1 MTHAAARV
9 ERVFWV
15 ACPVILFVVM
25 FGHMT
30 AIVFNALALMA
41 LGVLA
46 AACSPNRPSVLH
58 WPLVLPIAGWA
69 GWSLASVAWSM
80 YPMVSLHAWC
90 DEVLYPLVSFWG
102 FWLFGTQ
109 LRRPAPVVLVNW
121 VACVA
126 LGAISAFNWGHLQ
139 PPTANTFPL
148 HFYNRVGHTS
158 TLAVFAMPLFAGF
171 MMRLR
176 WRVIGASGIVLCLFI
191 GLATLNRFFWPAA
204 AVTLLIALF
213 PLYRRR
219 LLLSV
224 LVIAV
229 VGAVSVG
236 TLEFSARLRTAGA
249 VPAVTQARDVVID
262 GHQVYVP
269 GSLSA
274 IGDTVSADT
283 RPKLWAFYIGEAE
296 RHAWV
301 GVGFGK
307 PLPGIV
313 YRSEV
318 PASLLTVEP
327 QALTHAHNLFIN
339 TWLQT
344 GVIGV
349 VLQSTLL
356 LCLIARFW
364 RLRRV
369 EPWLCAAGVALV
381 AGMIAKNTTDDFMWQ
396 TTMLAFWAFAGLL
409 LGCAEQVDA
418 SGGMA
423 PETARRKSTV
433 IGSEQRREAP
443 TAELGE

>member
-1 MTHAAARV
+1 MTHTAARV
-9 ERVFWV
+9 ERVLWV

-30 AIVFNALALMA
+30 ALVFNALALMA
-41 LGVLA
+41 LGVAA
-46 AACSPNRPSVLH
+46 AACSAGRPSLWR

-109 LRRPAPVVLVNW
+109 LRRPASVVLVNW
-121 VACVA
+121 FACLA
-126 LGAISAFNWGHLQ
+126 LAAISALYWGHLQ

-171 MMRLR
+171 MLRPR
-176 WRVIGASGIVLCLFI
+176 WRVIGASGIALCLFI

-219 LLLSV
+219 LLLAM
-224 LVIAV
+224 LVVAV
-229 VGAVSVG
+229 IGAAGVG
-236 TLEFSARLRTAGA
+236 TLEFSSRLRTGGT
-249 VPAVTQARDVVID
+249 VPAATQPRDLAID

-283 RPKLWAFYIGEAE
+283 RPKLWAFYVGEAE
-296 RHAWV
+296 RHKWV

-313 YRSEV
+313 YRGEM
-318 PASLLTVEP
+318 PASLLAVEP

-344 GVIGV
+344 GFIGV
-349 VLQSTLL
+349 VLQTVLL
-356 LCLIARFW
+356 LCLAGRFW

-369 EPWLCAAGVALV
+369 DPWLCAAGVALV

-409 LGCAEQVDA
+409 LGCAEQA
-418 SGGMA
+418 GAAGEA
-423 PETARRKSTV
+423 PLAAVRSRTTV
-433 IGSEQRREAP
+433 LRSEQRREAP
-443 TAELGE
+443 TTQLGE

>member
-1 MTHAAARV
+1 MTHTAARV
-9 ERVFWV
+9 ERVLWV

-30 AIVFNALALMA
+30 AIVFNALALMT

-46 AACSPNRPSVLH
+46 AAWSPYRPPLRR
-58 WPLVLPIAGWA
+58 WPLMLPIAGWA
-69 GWSLASVAWSM
+69 AWSLVSVSWSM

-109 LRRPAPVVLVNW
+109 LRRPAPVVLVTW

-126 LGAISAFNWGHLQ
+126 LAAISALNWGHLQ
-139 PPTANTFPL
+139 PPTPNTFPM

-171 MMRLR
+171 LLRAR
-176 WRVIGASGIVLCLFI
+176 WRMIGASGIALCLFI

-204 AVTLLIALF
+204 AVTLLVALF

-219 LLLSV
+219 LLLAL
-224 LVIAV
+224 LVVAV
-229 VGAVSVG
+229 VGAAGLG
-236 TLEFSARLRTAGA
+236 TLEFSSRLRTAGA
-249 VPAVTQARDVVID
+249 VPLPTQSRDVAID

-283 RPKLWAFYIGEAE
+283 RPKLWAFYIREAE
-296 RHAWV
+296 RHTWI

-313 YRSEV
+313 YRGEV
-318 PASLLTVEP
+318 PPSLLAAEP

-349 VLQSTLL
+349 VLQTMLL
-356 LCLIARFW
+356 LCLVASFW
-364 RLRRV
+364 RLRRTD
-369 EPWLCAAGVALV
+369 PWLCAAGIALV

-409 LGCAEQVDA
+409 LGCAEPVKDA
-418 SGGMA
+418 GEPL
-423 PETARRKSTV
+423 PETSRGRVAVLR
-433 IGSEQRREAP
+433 SEQRREAP

>member
-1 MTHAAARV
+1 MTHTAARV

-46 AACSPNRPSVLH
+46 AAWSPDRPSPWH
-58 WPLVLPIAGWA
+58 WPLALPIAGWA
-69 GWSLASVAWSM
+69 GWSLLSVAWSM

-102 FWLFGTQ
+102 FWLFGNQ
-109 LRRPAPVVLVNW
+109 LRRPEPVVLVNW
-121 VACVA
+121 IACVA
-126 LGAISAFNWGHLQ
+126 LAAISARYWGHLQ

-158 TLAVFAMPLFAGF
+158 TLAVFAIPLFAGF
-171 MMRLR
+171 MLRPR
-176 WRVIGASGIVLCLFI
+176 WRVIGASGIALCLFI

-204 AVTLLIALF
+204 AATLLVALF

-219 LLLSV
+219 LLLAL

-229 VGAVSVG
+229 VGAAGVG
-236 TLEFSARLRTAGA
+236 TLELSSRLRTAGA
-249 VPAVTQARDVVID
+249 VPLPTQARDVAID

-283 RPKLWAFYIGEAE
+283 RPKLWAFYVGEAE

-313 YRSEV
+313 YRGEM
-318 PASLLTVEP
+318 PASLLAVEP

-344 GVIGV
+344 GFIGV
-349 VLQSTLL
+349 VLQTVLL
-356 LCLIARFW
+356 VCLVKRFW

-409 LGCAEQVDA
+409 LGCAEQAGA
-418 SGGMA
+418 SGEIS
-423 PETARRKSTV
+423 PEAARGESTV
-433 IGSEQRREAP
+433 VRREQRREAP

>member
-1 MTHAAARV
+1 MTHTAARV
-9 ERVFWV
+9 ERVLWV

-30 AIVFNALALMA
+30 ALVFNALALMA
-41 LGVLA
+41 LGVAA
-46 AACSPNRPSVLH
+46 AACSASRPSLWH
-58 WPLVLPIAGWA
+58 WPLMLPIAGWA

-90 DEVLYPLVSFWG
+90 DEVLYPLVAFWG

-109 LRRPAPVVLVNW
+109 LRRPAPVVLINW
-121 VACVA
+121 FACLA
-126 LGAISAFNWGHLQ
+126 LAAISALYWGHLQ

-171 MMRLR
+171 MLRPR
-176 WRVIGASGIVLCLFI
+176 WRMIGASGIALCLFI

-219 LLLSV
+219 LLLAV
-224 LVIAV
+224 LVVAV
-229 VGAVSVG
+229 VGAAGVG
-236 TLEFSARLRTAGA
+236 TLEFSSRLRTAGT
-249 VPAVTQARDVVID
+249 VPAATQPRDVAID

-283 RPKLWAFYIGEAE
+283 RPKLWAFYVGEAE

-313 YRSEV
+313 YRSEM
-318 PASLLTVEP
+318 PASLLAVEP

-344 GVIGV
+344 GFIGV
-349 VLQSTLL
+349 VLQTALL
-356 LCLIARFW
+356 LCLVGRFW

-369 EPWLCAAGVALV
+369 DPWLCAAGVALV

-409 LGCAEQVDA
+409 LGCAEHAGAAGEA
-418 SGGMA
+418 SL
-423 PETARRKSTV
+423 ETVRSRTTV
-433 IGSEQRREAP
+433 LRSEQRREAP